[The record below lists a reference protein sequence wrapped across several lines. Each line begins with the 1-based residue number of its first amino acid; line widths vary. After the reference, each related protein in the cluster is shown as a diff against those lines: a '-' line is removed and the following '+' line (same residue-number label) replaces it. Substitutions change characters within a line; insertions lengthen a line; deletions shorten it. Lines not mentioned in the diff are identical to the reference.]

1 MKIGIDLGGSHIA
14 IGVVNNNGIIVEKI
28 EKRIMSKEKENIKK
42 VINEYVIDNVNILKE
57 KYDITN
63 IGIAI
68 PGTIKEGII
77 VKSVNLGIENYPIVE
92 ELKNSI
98 QLPIQI
104 QNDAKC
110 AGIAENRYGSLKSY
124 QRSIFLTLGT
134 GIGGAV
140 LINHQLLN
148 TGNLPGCEFGHMTIQ
163 KEGIPCKCG
172 KKGCWE
178 KYASM
183 KTFKDNLRKELGLT
197 ETTRGQELLE
207 IIRQNEEQKEE
218 KDKDQRITKVI
229 ENYIENVSIGI
240 SNIINI
246 FEPEAIGIGGSF
258 VYFQDVLLEKIKKY
272 IQESKLLFNPR
283 EKLIIE
289 PAILSNDAG
298 IIGSV
303 VS

>member
-14 IGVVNNNGIIVEKI
+14 IGVVNNKGMIVEKI
-28 EKRIMSKEKENIKK
+28 EKRIMSKEKENIIK
-42 VINEYVIDNVNILKE
+42 VIEEYIINNIKSLKE
-57 KYDITN
+57 KYEITN

-68 PGTIKEGII
+68 PGTIEKGTI
-77 VKSVNLGIENYPIVE
+77 VKSVNLGIENYPIV
-92 ELKNSI
+92 K
-98 QLPIQI
+98 QLENKIPFPIQI

-110 AGIAENRYGSLKSY
+110 AAIAEDRYGSLKSY

-140 LINHQLLN
+140 LIHHQLLD

-172 KKGCWE
+172 KNGCWE

-183 KTFKDNLRKELGLT
+183 KAFKDNLRKELELT
-197 ETTRGQELLE
+197 ENTRGQELLE
-207 IIRQNEEQKEE
+207 IIRQNENRKEE
-218 KDKDQRITKVI
+218 KDQRITKVL
-229 ENYIENVSIGI
+229 EEYIENVSIGI

-272 IQESKLLFNPR
+272 INENELLFNPR

>member
-258 VYFQDVLLEKIKKY
+258 VYFQEVLLEKIKKY
-272 IQESKLLFNPR
+272 IQEKNLLFNKR
-283 EKLIIE
+283 EKLVIE
-289 PAILSNDAG
+289 PAILGNDAG

-303 VS
+303 IS

>member
-14 IGVVNNNGIIVEKI
+14 IGVVNNKGMIVEKI
-28 EKRIMSKEKENIKK
+28 EKRIMSKEKENIIK
-42 VINEYVIDNVNILKE
+42 VIEEYIIKNIKSLKE
-57 KYDITN
+57 KYEITN

-68 PGTIKEGII
+68 PGTIEKGTI
-77 VKSVNLGIENYPIVE
+77 VKSVNLGIENYPIV
-92 ELKNSI
+92 K
-98 QLPIQI
+98 QLENKIPFPIQI

-110 AGIAENRYGSLKSY
+110 AAIAEDKYGILKSY

-140 LINHQLLN
+140 FLHHELLD
-148 TGNLPGCEFGHMTIQ
+148 TGTLPGCEFGHVIIQ
-163 KEGIPCKCG
+163 KGGIRCKCG
-172 KKGCWE
+172 KSGCWE

-183 KTFKDNLRKELGLT
+183 KAFKDNLRKELGLT
-197 ETTRGQELLE
+197 ESTRGQELLE
-207 IIRQNEEQKEE
+207 IIRQNENRKEE
-218 KDKDQRITKVI
+218 KDQRITKVL
-229 ENYIENVSIGI
+229 EEYIENVSIGI

-272 IQESKLLFNPR
+272 INENELLFNPR